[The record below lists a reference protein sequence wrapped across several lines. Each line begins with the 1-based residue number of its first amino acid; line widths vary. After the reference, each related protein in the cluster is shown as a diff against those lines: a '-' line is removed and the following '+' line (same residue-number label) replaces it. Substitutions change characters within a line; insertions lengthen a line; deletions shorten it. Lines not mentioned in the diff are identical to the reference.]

1 MRANL
6 NTLLKRQ
13 RVEAG
18 LTVAAAAAAAK
29 LRGEIADMVA
39 GWEKPGDDSR
49 PTGYSNEVAA
59 WAHAAN
65 LANGATYGA
74 DAGVYIAEQAV
85 ELEEIADDGRIG

>member
-1 MRANL
+1 
-6 NTLLKRQ
+6 
-13 RVEAG
+13 
-18 LTVAAAAAAAK
+18 
-29 LRGEIADMVA
+29 MVA